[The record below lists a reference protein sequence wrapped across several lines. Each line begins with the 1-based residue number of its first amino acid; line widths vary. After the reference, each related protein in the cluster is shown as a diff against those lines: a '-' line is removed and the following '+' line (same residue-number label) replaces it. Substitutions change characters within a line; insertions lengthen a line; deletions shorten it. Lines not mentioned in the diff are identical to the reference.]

1 MNSAAF
7 RQTAVDRMQQ
17 PERQEELLAI
27 TRPRDW
33 MGLIA
38 ITLILASA
46 GYWSWQGR
54 VSSKVEGQGV
64 LVLTGGLVNV
74 FSEAPGRI
82 AALRVT
88 AGDQVKQGQVIGLVA
103 QPAIQGRIRSL
114 IESRAELEREKSR
127 SAGVRSAGLQLQ
139 NEVARNQIANLQRE
153 IASSRQQIRT
163 LEEQIQTEEE
173 LLGKGLITK
182 QQLLTTR
189 QKRASIEASIASTE
203 AQIKQVQ
210 SSRFQ
215 NETQA
220 EQADRDIAARIAEID
235 RNITSAQGELASAT
249 EIRSAYTGK
258 VIEVKVYPGVLVG
271 SGEPVVSLEPS
282 AGGIEAIAY
291 VNAVQAKEVRKGM
304 SAELVPSLVKR
315 EEYGFVR
322 ARVVSVADFPAT
334 RAAMLRTFEN
344 DAVVQTLT
352 TAGAVSE
359 VRLAME
365 SDSTTPSGFRWS
377 SSRGPSVQLTSGTFC
392 KASIVTRE
400 QRPIELVAPFLRR
413 KLGF

>member
-33 MGLIA
+33 LGMVA
-38 ITLILASA
+38 ITLILATA
-46 GYWSWQGR
+46 GYWGWQGR
-54 VSSKVEGQGV
+54 VSTKVEGQGV
-64 LVLTGGLVNV
+64 LVLTGGVVNV

-82 AALRVT
+82 ASLRVK
-88 AGDQVKQGQVIGLVA
+88 AGDEVKQGQVIGVVA
-103 QPAIQGRIRSL
+103 QPGLEGRIRSL
-114 IESRAELEREKSR
+114 LESRAELERERSR
-127 SAGVRSAGLQLQ
+127 SAGVRSEGLQLQ
-139 NEVARNQIANLQRE
+139 NEVTRNQIANLQRE
-153 IASSRQQIRT
+153 IVSSRQQIRT
-163 LEEQIQTEEE
+163 LDEQSQTEEE
-173 LLGKGLITK
+173 LLAKGLITK

-210 SSRFQ
+210 SARFQ

-220 EQADRDIAARIAEID
+220 EQADRDIAARIAEMD
-235 RNITSAQGELASAT
+235 RNISSVQRELASAA

-282 AGGIEAIAY
+282 AGSIEAIAY
-291 VNAVQAKEVRKGM
+291 VNAVQAKEIRKGM
-304 SAELVPSLVKR
+304 SAELVPSMVKR
-315 EEYGFVR
+315 EEFGFVR
-322 ARVVSVADFPAT
+322 ARVVSVAEFPAT
-334 RAAMLRTFEN
+334 RAAMMRTFEN

-352 TAGAVSE
+352 TSGAVSE
-359 VRLAME
+359 VRLALE
-365 SDSTTPSGFRWS
+365 PDAATPSGFRWS
-377 SSRGPSVQLTSGTFC
+377 SSRGPSIRLTSGTFC
-392 KASIVTRE
+392 TASIVTRE
-400 QRPIELVAPFLRR
+400 QRPIELVAPFLRK
-413 KLGF
+413 KLGL